1 MYLAM
6 FFIPLIMWF
15 LIAYIFNKKD
25 VFDLDYDN
33 AMAVSVIISCVL
45 FVIILF
51 VNLISFSIQKSDYIE
66 VTRLLESKEILQK
79 KAEIMTMKYKEILI
93 EKYPTYEKDILAK
106 MTPEDYKI
114 LMVKYP
120 EIKASLTSI
129 NFVEKIEGL
138 NNDVYDTDLKIRE
151 TIADIRFRFVNPW
164 IIDWMVPKLPDL
176 LISTYY
182 SKYYN

>member
-79 KAEIMTMKYKEILI
+79 KAEI
-93 EKYPTYEKDILAK
+93 DILAK